1 MREVHGHTSPSQHEA
16 DLRDLL
22 RRSPLIVGRASEVP
36 EPGRFF
42 THDETGVAL
51 LITRDETGRV
61 RALLNVCSHR
71 GTRLVYDTT
80 GSATTFAC
88 RYHGWTYDL
97 HGRLGR
103 PGRVGLPPALEQF
116 MGERAL
122 GEFPCETRHG
132 FIWVVPTA
140 RTTLDVAGALGADDA
155 TLASLDLEVR
165 TVVSRTTETLGAN
178 WKHVVA
184 SHAQPGRVL
193 LRPNSLIVAG
203 DDLVTHLEVF
213 PTAIEESLV
222 VHTRLARPAR

>member
-1 MREVHGHTSPSQHEA
+1 MRPMDEVQEHTSPSQHEA

-22 RRSPLIVGRASEVP
+22 RRSPVIVGRASEVP

-51 LITRDETGRV
+51 LITREETGRV

-88 RYHGWTYDL
+88 RYHGWTCDL

-132 FIWVVPTA
+132 YLVRFASDLDELRKDIRANESRHRDVDRTA
-140 RTTLDVAGALGADDA
+140 PAVTLREFG
-155 TLASLDLEVR
+155 
-165 TVVSRTTETLGAN
+165 
-178 WKHVVA
+178 WKA
-184 SHAQPGRVL
+184 RHARQQCK
-193 LRPNSLIVAG
+193 
-203 DDLVTHLEVF
+203 
-213 PTAIEESLV
+213 
-222 VHTRLARPAR
+222 